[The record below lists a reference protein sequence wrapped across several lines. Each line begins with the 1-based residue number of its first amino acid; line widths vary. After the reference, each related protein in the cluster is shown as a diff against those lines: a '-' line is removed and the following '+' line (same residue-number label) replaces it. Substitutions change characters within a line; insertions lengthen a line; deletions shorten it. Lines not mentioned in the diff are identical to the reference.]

1 MNLLKTLLGAAVVV
15 SAQMALAAPPS
26 IMVLPEKNWCIE
38 HGYTKTVKDK
48 EYPDYEKA
56 IGDKEF
62 RSVNTA
68 FQQLFAERGFPMVDA
83 TAQSEEDDMD
93 DAMDEAFE
101 GAKSGA
107 SAGSNAFDELVN
119 RAKPDITVE
128 VEWSGNNAGSLYSA
142 DFNIKAIDTYS
153 SKAVSAIAA
162 QTGEVRRTV
171 PLTVAL
177 KQAVKNNFD
186 SFCALLQQH
195 FDDLQANGR
204 EIRLDVRI
212 LDNGAGTT
220 MNTEF
225 GGQELSQ
232 IIYEWV
238 SDNTVNHQFNQRSSG
253 RTRLRFNQVRI
264 PMKDTNGRPMDA
276 KAWARGLQQKL
287 AALGLPAENSSPALG
302 LGRLYIGEK

>member
-48 EYPDYEKA
+48 VYPDYEKA

-101 GAKSGA
+101 GAESGA
-107 SAGSNAFDELVN
+107 SAGTNAFDELVN

-128 VEWSGNNAGSLYSA
+128 VEC
-142 DFNIKAIDTYS
+142 
-153 SKAVSAIAA
+153 
-162 QTGEVRRTV
+162 R
-171 PLTVAL
+171 LTL
-177 KQAVKNNFD
+177 
-186 SFCALLQQH
+186 
-195 FDDLQANGR
+195 
-204 EIRLDVRI
+204 
-212 LDNGAGTT
+212 
-220 MNTEF
+220 
-225 GGQELSQ
+225 
-232 IIYEWV
+232 
-238 SDNTVNHQFNQRSSG
+238 
-253 RTRLRFNQVRI
+253 
-264 PMKDTNGRPMDA
+264 
-276 KAWARGLQQKL
+276 
-287 AALGLPAENSSPALG
+287 
-302 LGRLYIGEK
+302 LGRLQHQGYRHLFLESCKRNRRPDRRSSPHGASHRSSQASCKE

>member
-1 MNLLKTLLGAAVVV
+1 
-15 SAQMALAAPPS
+15 
-26 IMVLPEKNWCIE
+26 
-38 HGYTKTVKDK
+38 
-48 EYPDYEKA
+48 
-56 IGDKEF
+56 
-62 RSVNTA
+62 
-68 FQQLFAERGFPMVDA
+68 MVDA

-101 GAKSGA
+101 GAESGA